1 MTRGLGGTALAVALA
16 LGLLGGSGC
25 AQKTDWVQGTLV
37 TVDVTGL
44 WKGRMTTVPG
54 GLGGELEMTLAQ
66 RGAKVTGNGRLR
78 TQTIGVEGTV
88 RGDVFT
94 FSDGSGRLRAQA
106 TVTGDEMSGEG
117 RTGVSG
123 QPVEFRFTLAR

>member
-1 MTRGLGGTALAVALA
+1 
-16 LGLLGGSGC
+16 
-25 AQKTDWVQGTLV
+25 
-37 TVDVTGL
+37 
-44 WKGRMTTVPG
+44 MTTVPG

-78 TQTIGVEGTV
+78 AQTIGVEGTV